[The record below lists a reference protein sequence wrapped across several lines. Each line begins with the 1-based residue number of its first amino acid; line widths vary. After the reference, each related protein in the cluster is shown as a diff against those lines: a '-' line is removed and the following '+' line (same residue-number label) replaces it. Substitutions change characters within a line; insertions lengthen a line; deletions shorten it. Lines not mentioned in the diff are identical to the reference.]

1 VRAYI
6 RHPSEFPIELCSVE
20 QSEPAG
26 LREQS
31 EAVEVHDSARE
42 QSKERLLDVS
52 VGGLCCLSHTAYA
65 QGERITVHIP
75 VGEPPFSAVGTVA
88 WCRPDNGRYRIGI
101 AFDDA
106 SLAFSARMVEQVCH
120 IGRYHRYL
128 REQGRDVSEDEA
140 AIEWIGKYGKVF
152 PR

>member
-20 QSEPAG
+20 QSEPA
-26 LREQS
+26 R
-31 EAVEVHDSARE
+31 R
-42 QSKERLLDVS
+42 KERLLDVS
-52 VGGLCCLSHTAYA
+52 VGGLCCLSHTPYT
-65 QGERITVHIP
+65 QGARITVRIP
-75 VGEPPFSAVGTVA
+75 VGEPPFAAEGTVA
-88 WCRPDNGRYRIGI
+88 WCRPENGDGRYRIGI

-128 REQGRDVSEDEA
+128 REQGREVSEDEA